1 MLGLEALTGSL
12 LDFGPEDYMNGKK
25 TLFMNQIKIQQL
37 KKSHSYNIV
46 TFTVRFSPVQQ
57 LFSFIVIINWI
68 LQKISGI
75 LFVQ

>member
-12 LDFGPEDYMNGKK
+12 LDFSPEDYMNGKK
-25 TLFMNQIKIQQL
+25 TLFMNQLKIQQL

-46 TFTVRFSPVQQ
+46 TFTVHFSPFQQ

-75 LFVQ
+75 LF